1 MEREDYMDMSVGKG
15 HPCRPKDLGD
25 ETGVRAYRKVHQH
38 NMAGEK
44 LVKGKPREED
54 IQIIKF
60 YDNRVYIKY
69 QAVWTS
75 LWL

>member
-1 MEREDYMDMSVGKG
+1 
-15 HPCRPKDLGD
+15 
-25 ETGVRAYRKVHQH
+25 
-38 NMAGEK
+38 MAGEK